1 MYEEEIKKGG
11 SYEEK
16 YIKWKE
22 YINYVRENEICNN
35 IILVNKI
42 VKKQS
47 LYERVIQDYGY
58 EEDIWNEYIAFYD
71 SLYSSL
77 EEEKLTLS
85 SYGIP
90 YKGCRLITKYDLI
103 CKGIKYF
110 SLVEITKITK
120 NVLKNGLFNDE
131 SYERVFMLLF
141 TSLINIYLEQKTDS
155 LLNEIIDYTNQ
166 FIEFLV
172 SN

>member
-1 MYEEEIKKGG
+1 M
-11 SYEEK
+11 
-16 YIKWKE
+16 
-22 YINYVRENEICNN
+22 
-35 IILVNKI
+35 
-42 VKKQS
+42 
-47 LYERVIQDYGY
+47 
-58 EEDIWNEYIAFYD
+58 
-71 SLYSSL
+71 
-77 EEEKLTLS
+77 
-85 SYGIP
+85 
-90 YKGCRLITKYDLI
+90 
-103 CKGIKYF
+103 
-110 SLVEITKITK
+110 EITKITK